1 MTLLVSGKANTMIKT
16 ILAASIL
23 ALGMSAGT
31 AFAQER
37 TFTAWG
43 HEFTTSDTSQSTF
56 TAFAP
61 RALME
66 VRAIA
71 VDSQTSRRAGSA
83 Q

>member
-1 MTLLVSGKANTMIKT
+1 MIKT
-16 ILAASIL
+16 IFAASIL

-43 HEFTTSDTSQSTF
+43 HDFTTSDTSQSTLS
-56 TAFAP
+56 AFAP
-61 RALME
+61 RAPME
-66 VRAIA
+66 ARAIA
-71 VDSQTSRRAGSA
+71 VDTQTVRRAGSA